1 MLAVDVKS
9 SIYIAFVIE
18 NNDKNPKFKVDHHGR
33 TSKYKTIIAK
43 DYVSNYSGKV
53 WWKKLKILC
62 RGHMLLVIL
71 TVKKKTRI
79 AKNKLNRCRVEKIIK
94 AKVDKLYIKWK
105 GYDNRLIVG

>member
-1 MLAVDVKS
+1 MQPVDVKS
-9 SIYIAFVIE
+9 SICIALAIE

-53 WWKKLKILC
+53 WRKKLKILC

-79 AKNKLNRCRVEKIIK
+79 AKNKLTRCRVEKIIK